1 MKYGFIGCGSMG
13 SAIAGAIHKKTD
25 SLMVSDRSGRAKA
38 LGYAYASPQEVARTC
53 DRLFLAV
60 KPQMMPGVLAGLREI
75 LAEKKP
81 LLISMAA
88 GLSLERLAQLAG
100 GVYPMI
106 RIMPNTPAA
115 IGKGV
120 TLYCRNA
127 LVSDEIL
134 ADFLADM
141 ACSGKTVALEER
153 LFDAGTSLS
162 GCGPAYC
169 YLFLEAMADGAVAC
183 GIPRAAALELAAAT
197 MEGAAAMVSQTGCHP
212 AVLRD
217 AVCSPGGSTI
227 AGVTALEQ
235 EGARHAAIS
244 AVLAANRRN
253 RELGKLSAPAD

>member
-1 MKYGFIGCGSMG
+1 MKYGFIGCGNMG
-13 SAIAGAIHKKTD
+13 SAIASAISKRTD
-25 SLMVSDRSGRAKA
+25 SLMVSDKTGRAKA
-38 LGYAYASPQEVARTC
+38 LGYPYGTPEAVAASC

-60 KPQMMPGVLAGLREI
+60 KPQMMPGVLASLGDI

-88 GLSLERLAQLAG
+88 GLTMERIGQLAG
-100 GVYPMI
+100 GDYPMI

-115 IGKGV
+115 IGRGV
-120 TLYCRNA
+120 TLYCRNGLVGDA
-127 LVSDEIL
+127 LL
-134 ADFLADM
+134 ADFLLDM
-141 ACSGKTVALEER
+141 AFSGRMVALEER

-183 GIPRAAALELAAAT
+183 GIPRATALELAAAT
-197 MEGAAAMVSQTGCHP
+197 MAGAGAMVTETGCHP

-227 AGVTALEQ
+227 AGVMALEQ
-235 EGARHAAIS
+235 AGARNAAIS
-244 AVLAANRRN
+244 AVLAAYRRN
-253 RELGKLSAPAD
+253 QDLGR